1 MERKDIKIPV
11 FSVLKKGSILKN
23 IILNSPLPE
32 IQEDDERILVG
43 RHPDCHV
50 VLDHPSIS
58 RFHLE
63 VQVKPF
69 LQKLFVVD
77 RSSVHGTWVSG
88 AKIEPCVPVELVEGD
103 TLRFGA
109 STRVYRLHWLLPR
122 DALEMGNPLQVLIE
136 EKEDAHQDEGL
147 ESSNERWVAG
157 IPSAPPL
164 PESVSSASIDKFFL
178 KELEVNENSIAE
190 PPLVKDAR
198 SSSSLLSRRKKS
210 VGLLCIPNGRSED
223 VMKEKHRHA
232 LSANVDG
239 NEVKDDIFS
248 SRGISEGQT
257 AEEKFDYGMDDLALE
272 VFYDQM
278 FQESLMQR
286 PSSNWTGYLNV
297 VDDKYCLDGEV
308 VDIVKQEQC
317 ILDNCKNTAGEEEEE
332 ETFVSDKENMT
343 PVVSN
348 GRRSQKTRFGVQ
360 RSPFKA
366 VAALNLEDEFLSDGE
381 SKPVQE
387 QPILKNCENTNGE
400 EVEEEEVT
408 FVSDKE
414 NMTPI
419 VSTGQ
424 KSRKTRFGVQR
435 SPTDPIAVLKLED
448 DFLSDGELKPVL
460 EQPILKN
467 WENPNGEEVD
477 EEEEVAFVADKE
489 NMTIVSTGQKSQMTR
504 FGVQRLPTK
513 AIAALNLED
522 EFLLCGKL
530 NPGRP
535 VLQECMKVLE
545 EKQETIVL
553 DKESMTL
560 VETHERRSETS
571 CMKIQKSSSNATA
584 TLGGGVDSSHPDG
597 ENWTPEITRDLKPKN
612 YTSENILRRNSET
625 AFSDKENWTP
635 EVSRGQKSKRRVE
648 KSTMDENEEPASGS
662 NKENLT
668 PDTSRALKSRKSL
681 STSQTKIEEQIK
693 KKRVERIPFQSLL
706 ENSPVKANNSI
717 SNNQRDANKAEN
729 SPLSSKQRNG
739 TSGDNNDQSIRTSN
753 QLVDQMHNVVQ
764 EKNKWN
770 IVADTSC
777 FLNEESRRS
786 LQLLEGLKGTH
797 LIIPMMVIREL
808 DCMKQRE
815 RWYQMT
821 PKASSAL
828 QWIKDCMVRTSWWI
842 HVQNSSETLP
852 VPPTPPA
859 SPRLQLAE
867 NSLAFSVFGG
877 LTEIL
882 SPTAD
887 DHILDC
893 ALLFKRTKTDG
904 HLVLLSNNTTL
915 RIKAMAEGLLCE
927 TPVEFRESLVNPFS
941 KRFLWVD
948 SSPRGSTWSLS
959 EEMSFT
965 QNCYHQ
971 LPNTRKA
978 NMMAENAKG
987 LKLILLH
994 NSHYR
999 QANSVKEN
1007 SSWRSMHLY
1016 V

>member
-1 MERKDIKIPV
+1 MERKEIKIPV

-32 IQEDDERILVG
+32 IQEDDERILIG
-43 RHPDCHV
+43 RHPDCHI

-77 RSSVHGTWVSG
+77 QSSVHGTWVSG
-88 AKIEPCVPVELVEGD
+88 AKIDPCVPVELVEGD

-109 STRVYRLHWLLPR
+109 STRVYRLHWVLQR
-122 DALEMGNPLQVLIE
+122 DALEMGNPLEALIE

-147 ESSNERWVAG
+147 GNPKERWVAE

-164 PESVSSASIDKFFL
+164 PESVNSETIDKLFL
-178 KELEVNENSIAE
+178 KELEVNENLTAE
-190 PPLVKDAR
+190 MPLVKDAR

-210 VGLLCIPNGRSED
+210 VGLLCIPNGRNED
-223 VMKEKHRHA
+223 VMKEKHCHV
-232 LSANVDG
+232 LSADVDG
-239 NEVKDDIFS
+239 NDVNDCIIS

-257 AEEKFDYGMDDLALE
+257 AEEKFDYGMDDVALE
-272 VFYDQM
+272 VSYDQM
-278 FQESLMQR
+278 FQESLVLR
-286 PSSNWTGYLNV
+286 SSSNWSGYLNV
-297 VDDKYCLDGEV
+297 VDDKYCLGGEV

-317 ILDNCKNTAGEEEEE
+317 ILDDCKNAAEEEEE
-332 ETFVSDKENMT
+332 EEAFVSDKENMT

-348 GRRSQKTRFGVQ
+348 GQRSLKTRFGVQ

-366 VAALNLEDEFLSDGE
+366 IAALNLEDEFLSDGE
-381 SKPVQE
+381 LKPVLD
-387 QPILKNCENTNGE
+387 QPILKNWENPNGE
-400 EVEEEEVT
+400 EVEEEEEVA

-414 NMTPI
+414 NVTPI

-424 KSRKTRFGVQR
+424 RKTRFGLQR
-435 SPTDPIAVLKLED
+435 SPTEPIAALNLED
-448 DFLSDGELKPVL
+448 EFLSDGELKPVL

-467 WENPNGEEVD
+467 WENPNGEEV
-477 EEEEVAFVADKE
+477 EEGEEVAFVLDKE
-489 NMTIVSTGQKSQMTR
+489 NMTPIVSTGQKSQTQ
-504 FGVQRLPTK
+504 FGVQSSPTK
-513 AIAALNLED
+513 AIAALKLED
-522 EFLLCGKL
+522 EFLSYGKL
-530 NPGRP
+530 KPKQS

-553 DKESMTL
+553 DKENMTP
-560 VETHERRSETS
+560 VETHERRSEKS
-571 CMKIQKSSSNATA
+571 CMKIQKSSSNAIA
-584 TLGGGVDSSHPDG
+584 TLNVVVDSPYPDR
-597 ENWTPEITRDLKPKN
+597 ENWTPEITKDLKLKN
-612 YTSENILRRNSET
+612 YTSENILSRNSET

-635 EVSRGQKSKRRVE
+635 KVSRGQKSKRRAE
-648 KSTMDENEEPASGS
+648 KFTMADNEEPASGS

-668 PDTSRALKSRKSL
+668 PDSSRALKSRKSL
-681 STSQTKIEEQIK
+681 SRSHTKIEEQIM
-693 KKRVERIPFQSLL
+693 KKRLERIPFQSLL
-706 ENSPVKANNSI
+706 ENSPMKTSSSV
-717 SNNQRDANKAEN
+717 SNNQRDANKTVN
-729 SPLSSKQRNG
+729 PPLSSKQSYG
-739 TSGDNNDQSIRTSN
+739 TSGDDDQSIRTLN
-753 QLVDQMHNVVQ
+753 QSVDQMHNVGH
-764 EKNKWN
+764 EKKKWN
-770 IVADTSC
+770 IVADASC
-777 FLNEESRRS
+777 FLTEESRRS

-808 DCMKQRE
+808 DCMKQHE
-815 RWYQMT
+815 RWYQKT

-859 SPRLQLAE
+859 SPRLQFTE
-867 NSLAFSVFGG
+867 NSMAFSVFGG

-882 SPTAD
+882 SPTAE

-893 ALLFKRTKTDG
+893 ALLFKRIKTDG

-915 RIKAMAEGLLCE
+915 KIKAMAEGLLCE

-965 QNCYHQ
+965 QNYYDQ
-971 LPNTRKA
+971 LPNTRKV
-978 NMMAENAKG
+978 NMAAENAKG

-999 QANSVKEN
+999 QANSVK
-1007 SSWRSMHLY
+1007 
-1016 V
+1016 